1 MSNSLYNLTNEFIAA
16 MDNINDLIEEGMD
29 ISERAYADTLEMLQM
44 PLEEKAENIVKYM
57 KSLEALADA
66 KKLEAKRLSEAASKD
81 LKKAE
86 SLKAYMADNL
96 KKANITKL
104 QAGIFSL
111 GWRKGT
117 EVVKVNEEEVPTSV
131 QTIAKHF
138 NLREPQPDK
147 VISKTELK
155 KILKENPEIKIPG
168 VSIVRNPD
176 SLVVK

>member
-29 ISERAYADTLEMLQM
+29 ISEHAYADTLEILQM

-96 KKANITKL
+96 KKAGIKDI
-104 QAGIFSL
+104 QAGVFKV
-111 GWRKGT
+111 GFKKGS
-117 EVVKVNEEEVPTSV
+117 EVVEVAPNFDVNS
-131 QTIAKHF
+131 INNKAF
-138 NLREPQPDK
+138 LRFKDPELDK
-147 VISKTELK
+147 TKIKAALK
-155 KILKENPEIKIPG
+155 AGYVVDG
-168 VSIVRNPD
+168 VSLVRKPD